1 MMDIIT
7 GRSRESPLDFRANPQ
22 IRGTARRPYRRMT
35 ASKHNRMAPSMTMA
49 MRRRRIH
56 AEYAVITALISIA
69 SSVVGAAQLPVTTWP
84 RSEWAHTA
92 ANEPMHQVTAGMQKG
107 AYCAN
112 DLWKLPPTFN
122 AIATPAAWQKS
133 AVDEAYA
140 AEQYTQR
147 RSEFGAHGAALTALI
162 RPAPVGEVT
171 PEPQIPAPTAQQVAP
186 PVAAPPPRPQQP
198 LSPPRQPAA
207 PPPQPEAPAPQP
219 EAPAP
224 QPEAPAPPPEAPPP
238 QQQAPPPQPRPR
250 GHVQLAP

>member
-1 MMDIIT
+1 MMDIVT
-7 GRSRESPLDFRANPQ
+7 GCSRESPLDFRANPQ

-35 ASKHNRMAPSMTMA
+35 ASEHNGMAPSKTMA

-56 AEYAVITALISIA
+56 AEYAVITALISTA

-84 RSEWAHTA
+84 RSEWAHAA

-140 AEQYTQR
+140 AEHYGQG
-147 RSEFGAHGAALTALI
+147 RSESGAHGAALTALI
-162 RPAPVGEVT
+162 RPAPVGEIT
-171 PEPQIPAPTAQQVAP
+171 PEPQIPAQTVKPVAP
-186 PVAAPPPRPQQP
+186 PVAAPPPRAEQP

-207 PPPQPEAPAPQP
+207 PPPQS
-219 EAPAP
+219 
-224 QPEAPAPPPEAPPP
+224 EAPAPPPEAPAPP
-238 QQQAPPPQPRPR
+238 PPEAPPPQQEPPPPQPPPR